1 MSMSDATTLDYE
13 HDGVDRYGRTADGT
27 DAAGLSVDSGDAPPL
42 FGLRTDGVTLAVLA
56 GIAWTTLA
64 LYVVAGPLGAGL
76 GVAVGVTR
84 LLTPGWLTYAA
95 AHVGALAVVPVGTP
109 LADFALVEAGLL
121 LLLFDSFGRTG
132 LPVRSFAV
140 ALAAFALLAGAS
152 VATYLSTELLWTGV
166 VVALGLGAVLSYTAH
181 RYELVSL
188 GLIGGES
195 A

>member
-1 MSMSDATTLDYE
+1 MSTSDAATLDHE
-13 HDGVDRYGRTADGT
+13 HDGVDRDGRQAAGA
-27 DAAGLSVDSGDAPPL
+27 DAAGFDGDAGDAPAL
-42 FGLRTDGVTLAVLA
+42 FGLRTDEVTLAGLA
-56 GIAWTTLA
+56 GVAWATLA

-76 GVAVGVTR
+76 GVAVGAVR

-109 LADFALVEAGLL
+109 LADLALVEAGLL
-121 LLLFDSFGRTG
+121 LVLFDSFGRIG
-132 LPVRSFAV
+132 ASVRSFAV

-152 VATYLSTELLWTGV
+152 VATYLATGLLWAGV
-166 VVALGLGAVLSYTAH
+166 VVALCLGAVLSYTAH

-188 GLIGGES
+188 GLIGGER